1 VVLAQAIGRF
11 ACIITGDSI
20 GKETSGPFGFAYTS
34 PNAMV
39 PELGVYYT
47 PTPVFE
53 ILMNLTIFSL
63 LWSLRK
69 KGLQD
74 GVLTLIY
81 LVSYS
86 FIRFFIAFT
95 SSYQIVALGLN
106 QAQIISILVF
116 AGCIPFFVI
125 TILKKQPSSI

>member
-1 VVLAQAIGRF
+1 
-11 ACIITGDSI
+11 
-20 GKETSGPFGFAYTS
+20 
-34 PNAMV
+34 
-39 PELGVYYT
+39 
-47 PTPVFE
+47 
-53 ILMNLTIFSL
+53 

-125 TILKKQPSSI
+125 TILKKQSSSI